1 MESVDF
7 SIENIQEKSPFRFRK
22 RLSFCL
28 IAAAAGLITATAVAA
43 VVSAAVI
50 TAAGA
55 ATATTAATADAA
67 HIAAAITAATAADK
81 QDKNKDPPTAIITI
95 TVHKG
100 YLLSM
105 ISHYPMSEN
114 QKEFLCCGKRSNPA
128 CTKIIPSPADQ
139 FLQGCNEPVPSLDSP
154 PFAPSIAP

>member
-7 SIENIQEKSPFRFRK
+7 SMENIQEKSPFRFRK

-28 IAAAAGLITATAVAA
+28 IAAAAGLIAATAAAA
-43 VVSAAVI
+43 VVSAAMI

-55 ATATTAATADAA
+55 ATTAATADAA

-114 QKEFLCCGKRSNPA
+114 QKEFLCCGKKSNPA
-128 CTKIIPSPADQ
+128 CTKIIPSPADRS
-139 FLQGCNEPVPSLDSP
+139 LQGCNEPVPSLGNS